1 MQERQAQANPDRRE
15 GTPGSEGLHAGNRV
29 RAILSGRRRPRG
41 GAAQGLCQL
50 YLRYVLNVP
59 FSLFRAISIYVVS
72 NCPVSSVHGKSVDM
86 EIMVQGKQTKAV
98 TDLLMAKGVPKKWIE
113 SVDMTAEK
121 KKKK

>member
-1 MQERQAQANPDRRE
+1 M
-15 GTPGSEGLHAGNRV
+15 
-29 RAILSGRRRPRG
+29 
-41 GAAQGLCQL
+41 
-50 YLRYVLNVP
+50 
-59 FSLFRAISIYVVS
+59 
-72 NCPVSSVHGKSVDM
+72 SSVHGKSVDM